1 MSKAKEFVR
10 ESVEVAIQ
18 ADGVLHAFEKLDRPD
33 LLANLRTATKETL
46 SDLELMKATVKAKD
60 FRIPVD
66 DMGKYLAFAQL
77 KAQQTG
83 QSVEYMT
90 DSIVTGLGRK
100 SLLILDNLGLSAA
113 EINEEVAKTGD
124 FMKGGVQYHRPPAN
138 TIRIV
143 CIRI

>member
-1 MSKAKEFVR
+1 
-10 ESVEVAIQ
+10 
-18 ADGVLHAFEKLDRPD
+18 
-33 LLANLRTATKETL
+33 
-46 SDLELMKATVKAKD
+46 MKATVKAKD

-100 SLLILDNLGLSAA
+100 SLLILDNLGL
-113 EINEEVAKTGD
+113 
-124 FMKGGVQYHRPPAN
+124 PPQKSMRRLPKLV
-138 TIRIV
+138 IS
-143 CIRI
+143 